1 MMDLNKTNA
10 ILESLRKYYPESN
23 KRFASKQEDAFI
35 PFVKK
40 TLSATLHNVQS
51 NRMHSE
57 HAMAFGESVLESLVD
72 RANLNITQSPN
83 DNTYTSLI
91 KWAINKEGRQYNT
104 IKSKLENVGISSQEA
119 DILTDDQL
127 NAFIDKMGRITP
139 SGVDRQIENRV
150 ADATKKFVDD
160 RNDKRET
167 IKVIY
172 QQAKSQAQNAEEPE
186 DQAAVETAYKAYNT
200 KMNMKPISLM
210 EAIVMS
216 LAEYAVK
223 YRDDSY
229 EGYFNESGNLNM
241 GAIVEDA
248 EAIYAALEVANV
260 SGLVTIDSKLIN
272 ELLASFK

>member
-1 MMDLNKTNA
+1 MDINKTNVV
-10 ILESLRKYYPESN
+10 LESLRKYYPESN
-23 KRFASKQEDAFI
+23 KRYTSKQEDAFI

-40 TLSATLHNVQS
+40 TLSSTLHKVQS

-57 HAMAFGESVLESLVD
+57 HAMAFGEAVMESLID
-72 RANLNITQSPN
+72 RSDLNIVQSPN

-104 IKSKLENVGISSQEA
+104 IKSKLESVGIPSQEA

-127 NAFIDKMGRITP
+127 DAFIDRMGRMTP
-139 SGVDRQIENRV
+139 SGVNRYIEDRV
-150 ADATKKFVDD
+150 ADATKKFIDD

-172 QQAKSQAQNAEEPE
+172 QQAKSKAQNAEEPE
-186 DQAAVETAYKAYNT
+186 DQAAIETAYKAYNT

-210 EAIVMS
+210 EALVMS

-223 YRDDSY
+223 YKNDAY
-229 EGYFNESGNLNM
+229 EGYYNESGNLNM

-260 SGLVTIDSKLIN
+260 SGLITIDSKLIN
-272 ELLASFK
+272 DLLASFK